1 MPPRIAK
8 LAALGAFG
16 AVGLF
21 VALFALIV
29 YAATPRANG
38 GIDWTQATVA
48 YIAVGLAVLAL
59 IAVHVIIAR
68 ELFAVARGARRGI
81 YREITR

>member
-21 VALFALIV
+21 VALFALIA

-59 IAVHVIIAR
+59 IAVHIIIAR

-81 YREITR
+81 